1 MPRAEWFFLSQ
12 LLQRFKEKNEQIR
25 DIRRHFVLFDDNYF
39 TIPDDVPIVKIDSDD
54 GDDDAAR

>member
-39 TIPDDVPIVKIDSDD
+39 TIPDDVPIIEVDSDD
-54 GDDDAAR
+54 GDNDA

>member
-1 MPRAEWFFLSQ
+1 MLKSEWFFLSQ
-12 LLQRFKEKNEQIR
+12 LVRHLKEKNERIR

>member
-25 DIRRHFVLFDDNYF
+25 DIEGYSVLFDDNHF
-39 TIPDDVPIVKIDSDD
+39 TTPDDVPIIEIGSDD
-54 GDDDAAR
+54 GDDDV